1 MQQIGA
7 CKPKAS
13 LGGAIMLP
21 LLWVVRHVT
30 EAERSVGATFAGAI
44 LTRLFSPLWYGVV
57 CFPAIAVVS

>member
-7 CKPKAS
+7 YKPKTS
-13 LGGAIMLP
+13 LGEASILP

-30 EAERSVGATFAGAI
+30 EAERSEGATFAETI
-44 LTRLFSPLWYGVV
+44 LTWLFSPLWYGVV